1 MLAQLGGNMIKG
13 STIASFVNVNFWN
26 ILMKSLQKKPFKF
39 LFKIYTIMLRFVLN
53 FCQK

>member
-26 ILMKSLQKKPFKF
+26 ILMKSLKKKPFKF